1 MIERQR
7 KYEEGEPDLEQ
18 LQKEIGN
25 ETEELYLY
33 LSDKNKPLHSHF
45 LLLNQGWASASTCPV
60 YVGSFQSKQIVVEAL
75 CNDIHTKLLNQ
86 WGNPQLSLWISAQ
99 ITVESNV
106 QKEE

>member
-33 LSDKNKPLHSHF
+33 LSDKKQAPSFPLSSSQSRMGLCLYLPCLRWKF
-45 LLLNQGWASASTCPV
+45 SEQTDCS
-60 YVGSFQSKQIVVEAL
+60 GSFV
-75 CNDIHTKLLNQ
+75 
-86 WGNPQLSLWISAQ
+86 
-99 ITVESNV
+99 
-106 QKEE
+106 

>member
-45 LLLNQGWASASTCPV
+45 LLLNQ
-60 YVGSFQSKQIVVEAL
+60 
-75 CNDIHTKLLNQ
+75 
-86 WGNPQLSLWISAQ
+86 
-99 ITVESNV
+99 
-106 QKEE
+106 